1 VYRESLER
9 AQDVDGEHG
18 VENARDCL
26 QNLVA
31 APHAFFEIRQKEEAE
46 DDTKDGFWDQARVK
60 EDCVEESGF
69 ELAASLYVGKG
80 EQVDEHEAGEATHFD
95 QLESVNLHEP
105 LPSATD
111 VVLRLSWL
119 VAHWNLFVVT
129 VTLWCVV
136 VSSLRRVPEE
146 TIHKTAI
153 SMSRR
158 VGLRHRLAL
167 PVCCELL
174 LNASLM
180 RGDAVS
186 LFGLVAKLTPGWQVG
201 PWIRIIVERRW
212 LRCSRACAMIM
223 VVCCLGV
230 IYSIRRP
237 IAPILRSTPHLAVV
251 YRSTVL
257 SLSLTIGG
265 RGGSGA
271 LICRQMGCRRGRFL
285 DGRVRLSTLHP

>member
-1 VYRESLER
+1 
-9 AQDVDGEHG
+9 
-18 VENARDCL
+18 
-26 QNLVA
+26 
-31 APHAFFEIRQKEEAE
+31 
-46 DDTKDGFWDQARVK
+46 
-60 EDCVEESGF
+60 
-69 ELAASLYVGKG
+69 
-80 EQVDEHEAGEATHFD
+80 
-95 QLESVNLHEP
+95 
-105 LPSATD
+105 
-111 VVLRLSWL
+111 
-119 VAHWNLFVVT
+119 
-129 VTLWCVV
+129 
-136 VSSLRRVPEE
+136 
-146 TIHKTAI
+146 
-153 SMSRR
+153 MSRR

-201 PWIRIIVERRW
+201 PWIRVIVERRW

-285 DGRVRLSTLHP
+285 DSRVRLSTLHPQRLCLLQGAYSIVGLGRDQWSCVVVSIVYHFNQDGYSRVCSCLKVKLAKCTVSLKLRLG